1 MLTINMKTLTFLTK
15 ILSFNPIVYNLGFG
29 SEPMFMTMTADDMEK
44 GVKWGKE
51 NPPGGPGSCL
61 MQFKG
66 SLYNASCDQ
75 NAHYTCQEKPIPDH
89 LTTP

>member
-1 MLTINMKTLTFLTK
+1 
-15 ILSFNPIVYNLGFG
+15 
-29 SEPMFMTMTADDMEK
+29 MFMTITADDMEK
-44 GVKWGKE
+44 GVNWGKG